1 MKLKCPEIIVNGV
14 SIADCF
20 ALNDLMFNEQTFQ
33 PKNSHP
39 YAIHMTLFNLR
50 QPKRS
55 TSEPP
60 F

>member
-33 PKNSHP
+33 SVNGF
-39 YAIHMTLFNLR
+39 T
-50 QPKRS
+50 
-55 TSEPP
+55 
-60 F
+60 